1 MATSYGSITIV
12 DITDI
17 GEFSIQPMANRP
29 LSVVYDS
36 NTNPPTYTPDW
47 SNFPLTITPSV
58 YYAGQTLPL
67 NTAGLT
73 IMWSLV
79 ENAGTENNITY
90 TMEDQASD
98 SSVHAGVVKPAY
110 SSIYSVTKP
119 GSEKCLYV
127 ESTRL
132 QHSSVSPVTLIT
144 YIVSAD
150 YLEPNSQTH
159 IKAKG
164 QITFSLVEN
173 ASNVLDCTIN
183 GTNTFKYNS
192 SRTSITPGEIIL
204 TSRIAGGSRVSRY
217 RWEYKTGT
225 GDNDWAAY
233 PTGDGNAT
241 NNSSTTNLVVKPS
254 HNVFKLDGGDRCL
267 IRLRTYVDGAISST
281 LYDLHEIIK
290 LYDGAAGEGTIV
302 GNLTNDD
309 QSIPFTAAGV
319 GDFSS
324 AITQLIISEGG
335 TDVTNKYRITREVSN
350 TITIDNTITTT
361 NVTNDTV
368 KVNGFVGNATTGNV
382 TFRAT
387 RDSEYVLTNDNSAVN
402 GTTYYTRS
410 GSAPNYTYSAVSV
423 PTGGNPQALG
433 LYILKTYNPISK
445 IFSVLKVSAGAP
457 GETPIVYSLETSSI
471 SLTGLVNDSGTVT
484 SFNPSS
490 ITFYASKQEGNTITQ
505 PVSNTLIT
513 VWKNTTYEEIKAGTA
528 SSSNKIGTS
537 SYDETSQEA
546 SYVLSS
552 IPTNATSLL
561 GILYV
566 GSETIENIKDHQSVG
581 IAKNGQKGSTGNPG
595 PAGQSALNIIFK
607 DSSVILKC
615 SSDNKISSNPY
626 QQIILPFSA
635 VLGGDRINC
644 DIQNLSSYTIG
655 GIAPKNIGT
664 SANSSKNA
672 TTTSDGQI
680 VWNLDQGTNINT
692 ESGNVTITFRAT
704 IAENTTRDVT
714 KNFSWVR
721 QPQPTNGVNTSIV
734 QIYPLNGKNVL
745 EETDTSVTLR
755 AELVNG
761 GTNITQNDID
771 NSTSNVNYQWYKWD
785 TNATPSPAYTPLSG
799 KTGYNLTVYN
809 DDVQGYASYKCRIE
823 YPISSGKYYEAF
835 YSVFDHTDPLQVFVS
850 CTLGEQIKNKQGVG
864 AIYVK
869 VTKNNQPFDE
879 LKSEVFQTTDPTE
892 AVSGDYYYKLNTA
905 NKSVTLR
912 KYNNSWANATGD
924 DLTTQCTYTWAWRDK
939 DGQLI
944 TSYEKSGV
952 TYQLPTVGK
961 VIYIDGDMINQ
972 KIVADV
978 TVTLN

>member
-17 GEFSIQPMANRP
+17 GEFSVQPMANRP

-67 NTAGLT
+67 NTSGLT

-79 ENAGTENNITY
+79 ENAGAESNITY
-90 TMEDQASD
+90 TMEDQALD

-110 SSIYSVTKP
+110 NSIYSVTET

-127 ESTRL
+127 DSTRL
-132 QHSSVSPVTLIT
+132 QHSDVSPITLVT

-159 IKAKG
+159 IKARG

-173 ASNVLDCTIN
+173 ASNVLDCVIN

-192 SRTSITPGEIIL
+192 ARTSITPGEITL
-204 TSRIAGGSRVSRY
+204 TSRISGGSRVNRY
-217 RWEYKTGT
+217 KWEYKNGT
-225 GDNDWAAY
+225 GDNDWAEY
-233 PTGDGNAT
+233 PTGDGNPT
-241 NNSSTTNLVVKPS
+241 NNSSTTQLIIKPS

-267 IRLRTYVDGAISST
+267 IRLRTTVDGVISST

-319 GDFSS
+319 GDFS
-324 AITQLIISEGG
+324 AAQTQLIITEGG
-335 TDVTNKYRITREVSN
+335 SDVTNKYSIQRQASD
-350 TITIDNTITTT
+350 TITIDGNITTT
-361 NVTNDTV
+361 NVANDTV
-368 KVNGFVGNATTGNV
+368 KVNSFVGDATTGNV
-382 TFRAT
+382 TFTAT
-387 RDSEYVLTNDNSAVN
+387 RASEYVLTNDTVAVN
-402 GTTYYTRS
+402 GVTYYSRS
-410 GSAPNYTYSAVSV
+410 GTSPNYIYTATSV
-423 PTGGNPQALG
+423 ASGGNPQALG
-433 LYILKTYNPISK
+433 LYILKTYNPIIK
-445 IFSVLKVSAGAP
+445 VFSVLKVSAGAP
-457 GETPIVYSLETSSI
+457 GVTPTIYSLEASAVSI
-471 SLTGLVNDSGTVT
+471 TGLVNTSGDVT
-484 SFNPSS
+484 GFNPSS
-490 ITFYASKQEGNTITQ
+490 ITFYAYKQEGNIITQ
-505 PVSNTLIT
+505 PVSNTIIT
-513 VWKNTTYEEIKAGTA
+513 VWKNTTYEQIKAGTA
-528 SSSNKIGTS
+528 TSANKIGTS
-537 SYDETSQEA
+537 SYNQDSTA
-546 SYVLSS
+546 ATYTLSA

-561 GILYV
+561 GILYE
-566 GSETIENIKDHQSVG
+566 GSENIANIKDHQSVG
-581 IAKNGQKGSTGNPG
+581 IAKNGQKGDGGDAG
-595 PAGQSALNIIFK
+595 PAGESALNIIFK

-615 SSDNKISSNPY
+615 DSTNKISSNP
-626 QQIILPFSA
+626 QRIVLPFSA
-635 VLGGDRINC
+635 VVGTNKVDCSIINL
-644 DIQNLSSYTIG
+644 NTYTIG
-655 GIAPKNIGT
+655 GKAPNAIGT
-664 SANSSKNA
+664 SATSSKNA

-680 VWNLDQGTNINT
+680 VWDLNQGREISA
-692 ESGNVTITFRAT
+692 ESGNITITFRAT
-704 IAENTTRDVT
+704 VAENTTRDIT

-721 QPQPTNGVNTSIV
+721 QPQPTNGINTSIV

-745 EETDTSVTLR
+745 EESDTSVTLR
-755 AELVNG
+755 AELING

-771 NSTSNVNYQWYKWD
+771 NNESTVNYQWYKWD
-785 TNATPSPAYTPLSG
+785 TNATPNPAYTPLSG

-869 VTKNNQPFDE
+869 ITKNNQPFDE
-879 LKSEVFQTTDPTE
+879 LKSEVFQTTDPAE
-892 AVSGDYYYKLNTA
+892 ATSGDYYYKLDTT
-905 NKSVTLR
+905 NKSIILR
-912 KYNNSWANATGD
+912 KYNNSWSNATGD
-924 DLTTQCTYTWAWRDK
+924 DLITQCTYTWTWRDK
-939 DGQLI
+939 NGQLI
-944 TSYEKSGV
+944 TSYEKNNV